1 MIKSIVKRDGRVV
14 LYDASKIASA
24 VLRCLQAA
32 GQVDATVAANVANA
46 VEEALEKECGHEP
59 PQIEQIQDAVEQE
72 LMHAGMEEA
81 AKQCDAPLGRA
92 ADAPAAFHIPH
103 LQKRRLILQ
112 NVRKQGKNLTA
123 DSFKQF
129 QSLLG

>member
-32 GQVDATVAANVANA
+32 GQGDATVAANVANA
-46 VEEALEKECGHEP
+46 VEEALEKECGNEP

-81 AKQCDAPLGRA
+81 AKQYILYRAERTRIREEIGRA
-92 ADAPAAFHIPH
+92 H
-103 LQKRRLILQ
+103 
-112 NVRKQGKNLTA
+112 V
-123 DSFKQF
+123 
-129 QSLLG
+129 